1 MIIVAEEPRKAKRRS
16 RRCEKWQ
23 ELVDFF
29 EIDSK
34 E

>member
-1 MIIVAEEPRKAKRRS
+1 MIIVAEEPRKAKRRW
-16 RRCEKWQ
+16 CEKWQ